1 MRSVLAS
8 TLDAGA
14 LSLLDHLLEL
24 ELEAHGMI
32 SGTKVSHAVVLPRW
46 IRFPHTYP
54 LGDRWLPRPRPRGR
68 STSGN

>member
-1 MRSVLAS
+1 MRSVLVS

-46 IRFPHTYP
+46 IRFPHP
-54 LGDRWLPRPRPRGR
+54 
-68 STSGN
+68 